1 MRDSF
6 SMFRLSMI
14 RLLPAAL
21 ALVLA
26 GLYAPAFGRYFV
38 SEDFL
43 ILRRL
48 ARPDFWAVAA
58 ESFAGP
64 WLGVTFVQF
73 YRPLSSLLL
82 QVEVALFGVQP
93 APYLVTHLAVHAFN
107 AWLLARWLRRFA
119 PARPPAEAALA
130 ALVFA
135 CYPLHPNTVVFVAS
149 FATLFAATFLLL
161 ALNCH
166 EDKRPWAATA
176 CVGAALLCYEQAVFF
191 PVWLLLHAAW
201 DQRTWRPAAL
211 KNLLAPLGVLALYLV
226 GRRLAMGASL
236 GGYAT
241 FHERLSAPWELVRP
255 ALENICRLFWPS
267 YGRPLDG
274 VWLAVAAAGLLTIV
288 QWAWRRR
295 KSEPEA
301 ATLALSGLAQ
311 LGLALAPFLYVGV
324 VPGNGRYFY
333 LASIGVVLTL
343 LGVGQ
348 LLANRAPRLPSA
360 VLGVA
365 LLAALW
371 LARPVIAA
379 YGEAGTLSRQ
389 IQQQLLQARAGQ
401 DGKPLFVAGRPTFV
415 FRSGVPVAQV
425 FHWGLGDALLPPFVP
440 LDARVFPV
448 PELSD
453 AELAP
458 LAPLGLVRWSEGGL
472 TPIVAAI
479 PSLLDSRMEG
489 ANGWTL
495 RFAPASEARYRLL
508 VSARGGVLELDL
520 GPGAGGRACVPEPFA
535 TSMRR
540 LYPGD
545 PIYVWLDARTA
556 GGAHAASRVW
566 MLPGG

>member
-1 MRDSF
+1 M
-6 SMFRLSMI
+6 L

-21 ALVLA
+21 ALALA

-58 ESFAGP
+58 ESFTGP

-73 YRPLSSLLL
+73 YRPLSSFLL
-82 QVEVALFGVQP
+82 QSEIWLFGVHP
-93 APYLVTHLAVHAFN
+93 APYLVAHLAVHAFN

-166 EDKRPWAATA
+166 EDGRPWAATA

-191 PVWLLLHAAW
+191 PIWLLLHAAW
-201 DQRTWRPAAL
+201 HGRTWRPAAL
-211 KNLLAPLGVLALYLV
+211 KTLLAPFGVLALYLV
-226 GRRLAMGASL
+226 GRRLALGASL

-274 VWLAVAAAGLLTIV
+274 IWLAATTAGLVTVV
-288 QWAWRRR
+288 QLAWRRR
-295 KSEPEA
+295 KSEQEA
-301 ATLALSGLAQ
+301 STLALSGLAL

-333 LASIGVVLTL
+333 LAAIGVVLTL
-343 LGVGQ
+343 LGVGR
-348 LLANRAPRLPSA
+348 LLATQAPRLPSA

-365 LLAALW
+365 LLAAVW

-379 YGEAGTLSRQ
+379 YGEAGQLSRQ
-389 IQQQLLQARAGQ
+389 IQQSVLQARASQ
-401 DGKPLFVAGRPTFV
+401 NDGAPLFVAGRTTFV

-425 FHWGLGDALLPPFVP
+425 FHWGLGDALLPPFIP
-440 LDARVFPV
+440 ADARVFPV
-448 PELSD
+448 PELND

-458 LAPLGLVRWSEGGL
+458 LAPLGLVRWADGGL
-472 TPIVAAI
+472 TQVAAPPPPI
-479 PSLLDSRMEG
+479 LESRLE
-489 ANGWTL
+489 GWTL
-495 RFAPASEARYRLL
+495 SFAPAPGARYRLL
-508 VSARGGVLELDL
+508 ASARGGVLELDL
-520 GPGAGGRACVPEPFA
+520 ASGADGRAKVPEPFA
-535 TSMRR
+535 TSMGK

-545 PIYVWLDARTA
+545 PIYVWVDERRPS
-556 GGAHAASRVW
+556 GAHAATRVW
-566 MLPGG
+566 TLPGN